1 MFNKEATVRLPSERF
16 DYSPITSRRPWKLP
30 RGARI
35 AVWTIVNVEEWDIE
49 KAMARQYLPAPQGVT
64 AVPDVP
70 NWAWHDYGMRVGFW
84 RLHEALT
91 KRKIRATTAINA
103 NVCRS
108 YEPVARA
115 MLESGWEFMG
125 HGVKQGAMHLLAD
138 QRQAIRESIALIKA
152 FTGKAPKGWLGPG
165 LTETW
170 ETLDVLAEE
179 GIEYVSDWVNDDQ
192 PYEIRT
198 STRPL
203 VSVPYSIE
211 LNDIP
216 MMVIQHHEST
226 AWLSRC
232 KDQFDRLY
240 AEGAKNPRVMAIA
253 VHPYIH
259 GVPHRI
265 KYFEAVYDY
274 MRAKKGVWMTTGE
287 EIYEWW
293 QTGGKG

>member
-1 MFNKEATVRLPSERF
+1 MRLPHERF
-16 DYSPITSRRPWKLP
+16 DYSPLAARRPWTLP

-49 KAMARQYLPAPQGVT
+49 KPMPRGVLSAPQGVT
-64 AVPDVP
+64 TVPDVP

-84 RLHEALT
+84 RMLEALG

-103 NVCRS
+103 NVCQS

-115 MLESGWEFMG
+115 MLDAGWEFMG
-125 HGVKQGAMHLLAD
+125 HGVKQGAMHLVPD
-138 QRQAIRESIALIKA
+138 QREAIRTAIRMLRE
-152 FTGKAPKGWLGPG
+152 FTGKNPKGWLGPG

-170 ETLDVLAEE
+170 ETLDILAEE

-192 PYEIRT
+192 PYEIKT
-198 STRPL
+198 TTRAL
-203 VSVPYSIE
+203 VSVPYTLE

-216 MMVIQHHEST
+216 MMLIQHHEST
-226 AWLSRC
+226 AWLDRVR
-232 KDQFDRLY
+232 DQFDRLY
-240 AEGAKNPRVMAIA
+240 REGGKNPRVMAIA

-265 KYFEAVYDY
+265 KYFEAAYDY
-274 MRAKKGVWMTTGE
+274 IRRHKGVWMTTGE
-287 EIYEWW
+287 EIYEWFKR
-293 QTGGKG
+293 GR